1 LFAAWAATGIPPL
14 RAALITALI
23 TALFTAF
30 SGAHVGAFSAA
41 CLGFGQ
47 SGHSTGAAAPHGRAQ
62 GVARDRL
69 VFKFDG
75 GHRLR
80 RIFVHK
86 QRSRAVH
93 ERGDTGR

>member
-1 LFAAWAATGIPPL
+1 LW
-14 RAALITALI
+14 AALITTLVATWASALI

-30 SGAHVGAFSAA
+30 SGAHIGALSAA

-47 SGHSTGAAAPHGRAQ
+47 GRHDAGGAAPHGRAQ
-62 GVARDRL
+62 RVARDRL

-80 RIFVHK
+80 RVFVHK
-86 QRSRAVH
+86 
-93 ERGDTGR
+93 RGDTGR